1 MFWQDEDENDITR
14 FVVPENVLDLHFA
27 IRCKSLPVDH
37 AWALSMAIQK
47 ALPWFADEERAGL
60 HLIYVAGS
68 GNGWERPHGSG
79 DTLYP
84 SRRTKLIL
92 RLPAERIDDGLALS
106 GHTLDVAGNKI
117 EVGEG
122 KAHPLAATNTLYAR
136 YVAIT
141 EAGQTE
147 EAFIAQQVAELKQA
161 GLRCKKVLCGK
172 ETSFVLPDGELLT
185 RSLLIADLPLSDAV
199 RLQEIGLGPHRL
211 KMLGCGLFIPHK
223 AV

>member
-1 MFWQDEDENDITR
+1 MFWQDEDENDIDR

-27 IRCKSLPVDH
+27 IRCQSLPVDH
-37 AWALSMAIQK
+37 AWALSSAIQK
-47 ALPWFADEERAGL
+47 ALPWFANEERAGL

-68 GNGWERPHGSG
+68 GNGWERPHGNSE
-79 DTLYP
+79 TLYP

-106 GHTLDVAGNKI
+106 GQTLDVDGNQI

-122 KAHPLAATNTLYAR
+122 KAHPLSATNTLYSR

-141 EAGQTE
+141 EPDQTE
-147 EAFIAQQVAELKQA
+147 DEFIAQQVNELKQA
-161 GLRCKKVLCGK
+161 GLRFKKVVCGK
-172 ETSFVLPDGELLT
+172 ETRFVLPDGELLT
-185 RSLLIADLPLSDAV
+185 RSLLIADLPLADAV
-199 RLQEIGLGPHRL
+199 RLQEIGLGSHHL
-211 KMLGCGLFIPHK
+211 KILGCGLFIPHK